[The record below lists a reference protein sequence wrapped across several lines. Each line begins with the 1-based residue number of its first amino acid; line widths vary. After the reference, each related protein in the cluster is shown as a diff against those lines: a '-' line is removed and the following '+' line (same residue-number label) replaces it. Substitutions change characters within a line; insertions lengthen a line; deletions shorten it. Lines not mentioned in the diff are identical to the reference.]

1 MWNRAEL
8 KGKAKFSFKRNYWK
22 SVLISLLLALIV
34 GGGGT
39 GASSA
44 ASSFRSGMDN
54 GYHSSQDSDYS
65 DIYDYDEYDYDDY
78 DHYDDYDDYDD
89 YEGSINDFKQGFKEG
104 MSDYSPVGWM
114 ATLAIFG
121 ITFIII
127 FILIMTAVIL
137 IDVFICNPV
146 EVGCKRYFLRNLN
159 EKAQVG
165 NIGYAFDNNYK
176 NITKT
181 MFFRDLYT
189 VLWTLLLI
197 IPGIVKSYEYQMIPY
212 LLAENPQMTKEQA
225 FAESKRMMTGQKW
238 RAFVLDLSFIGWNIL
253 SALTLGI
260 LGIFYVQPYMD
271 ATHAALYEALRYG
284 NPYGAPNYFNGM
296 PGGYNGESNGFN
308 GMSGSFNGESNG
320 FNGMPGGYNGESNGS
335 NGMSDSIVED
345 VPRQ

>member
-39 GASSA
+39 GAG
-44 ASSFRSGMDN
+44 SFSRGLSDGVSG
-54 GYHSSQDSDYS
+54 SDESYT
-65 DIYDYDEYDYDDY
+65 DDYDYNDGDYDD
-78 DHYDDYDDYDD
+78 DSYDDESEYDIIRDFSNGFA
-89 YEGSINDFKQGFKEG
+89 EGFQDGASHGPSGTAF
-104 MSDYSPVGWM
+104 

-127 FILIMTAVIL
+127 FLILMSVVIL
-137 IDVFICNPV
+137 LDVFICNPI
-146 EVGCKRYFLRNLN
+146 EVGCKRFYVRNLN
-159 EKAQVG
+159 ESAQVG
-165 NIGYAFDNNYK
+165 NVGFAFDNHYK

-189 VLWTLLLI
+189 ILWTLLFI

-212 LLAENPQMTKEQA
+212 LLAENPQMSREQA
-225 FAESKRMMTGQKW
+225 FAESKRMMSGQKW

-253 SALTLGI
+253 SAITLGI

-284 NPYGAPNYFNGM
+284 TPYGAPMNDA
-296 PGGYNGESNGFN
+296 
-308 GMSGSFNGESNG
+308 SNG
-320 FNGMPGGYNGESNGS
+320 FNGMPNGFNGAP
-335 NGMSDSIVED
+335 NGFTNSATDRIVEEN
-345 VPRQ
+345 PNQ

>member
-39 GASSA
+39 GAG
-44 ASSFRSGMDN
+44 SFSRGLSDGVSG
-54 GYHSSQDSDYS
+54 SDESYT
-65 DIYDYDEYDYDDY
+65 DDYDYNDGDYDD
-78 DHYDDYDDYDD
+78 DSYDDESEYDIIRDFSNGFA
-89 YEGSINDFKQGFKEG
+89 EGFQDGASHGHSGTAF
-104 MSDYSPVGWM
+104 
-114 ATLAIFG
+114 AALAIFG

-127 FILIMTAVIL
+127 FLILMSVVIL
-137 IDVFICNPV
+137 LDVFICNPI
-146 EVGCKRYFLRNLN
+146 EVGCKRFYVRNLN
-159 EKAQVG
+159 ESAQVG
-165 NIGYAFDNNYK
+165 NVGFAFDNHYK

-189 VLWTLLLI
+189 ILWTMLFI

-212 LLAENPQMTKEQA
+212 LLAENPQMSREQA
-225 FAESKRMMTGQKW
+225 FAESKRMMSGQKW

-253 SALTLGI
+253 SAITLGI

-284 NPYGAPNYFNGM
+284 TPYGAPMNDA
-296 PGGYNGESNGFN
+296 
-308 GMSGSFNGESNG
+308 SNG
-320 FNGMPGGYNGESNGS
+320 FNGMPNGFNGVP
-335 NGMSDSIVED
+335 NGFTNSATDRIVEEN
-345 VPRQ
+345 PNQ

>member
-22 SVLISLLLALIV
+22 SVLISLLLTLIV

-44 ASSFRSGMDN
+44 ASSFRNGMNN

-78 DHYDDYDDYDD
+78 DNYDNYDD

-320 FNGMPGGYNGESNGS
+320 VNGMPGGYNGESNGS

>member
-22 SVLISLLLALIV
+22 SVLISLLLTLIV
-34 GGGGT
+34 GGT

-65 DIYDYDEYDYDDY
+65 DIYDYDEYD
-78 DHYDDYDDYDD
+78 YDDYDDYDD

>member
-44 ASSFRSGMDN
+44 ASSFRSGMNN

-78 DHYDDYDDYDD
+78 DD
-89 YEGSINDFKQGFKEG
+89 YEGSINDFEQGFKEG

-197 IPGIVKSYEYQMIPY
+197 SPGIVKSYEYQMIPY

-296 PGGYNGESNGFN
+296 PGGYNGESNGSN

-320 FNGMPGGYNGESNGS
+320 VNGMPGGYNGESNGS

>member
-44 ASSFRSGMDN
+44 ASSFRNGMNN

-78 DHYDDYDDYDD
+78 DNYDNYDD

-127 FILIMTAVIL
+127 FILIMAAVIL

-320 FNGMPGGYNGESNGS
+320 FNGMLGGYNGESNGS

>member
-78 DHYDDYDDYDD
+78 DD

-127 FILIMTAVIL
+127 FILIMAAVIL

-271 ATHAALYEALRYG
+271 ATQAALYEALRYG

>member
-39 GASSA
+39 GAG
-44 ASSFRSGMDN
+44 SFSRGLSDGVSG
-54 GYHSSQDSDYS
+54 SDESYT
-65 DIYDYDEYDYDDY
+65 DDYDYNDGDYDD
-78 DHYDDYDDYDD
+78 DSYDDESEYDIIRDFSNGFA
-89 YEGSINDFKQGFKEG
+89 EGFQDGASHVHSGTAF
-104 MSDYSPVGWM
+104 
-114 ATLAIFG
+114 AALAIFG

-127 FILIMTAVIL
+127 FLILMSVVIL
-137 IDVFICNPV
+137 LDVFICNPI
-146 EVGCKRYFLRNLN
+146 EVGCKRFYVRNLN
-159 EKAQVG
+159 ESAQIGNVG
-165 NIGYAFDNNYK
+165 FAFDNHYK

-189 VLWTLLLI
+189 ILWTLLFI

-212 LLAENPQMTKEQA
+212 LLAENPQMSREQA
-225 FAESKRMMTGQKW
+225 FAESKRMMSGQKW

-253 SALTLGI
+253 SAITLGI

-284 NPYGAPNYFNGM
+284 TPYGAPMNDA
-296 PGGYNGESNGFN
+296 
-308 GMSGSFNGESNG
+308 SNG
-320 FNGMPGGYNGESNGS
+320 FNGMPNGFNGAP
-335 NGMSDSIVED
+335 NGFTNSATDRIVEEN
-345 VPRQ
+345 PNQ

>member
-44 ASSFRSGMDN
+44 ASSFRSGMNN

-78 DHYDDYDDYDD
+78 
-89 YEGSINDFKQGFKEG
+89 EGSINDFEQGFKEG

-296 PGGYNGESNGFN
+296 PGGYNGESNGSN

>member
-39 GASSA
+39 GAG
-44 ASSFRSGMDN
+44 SFSRGLSDGVSG
-54 GYHSSQDSDYS
+54 SDESYT
-65 DIYDYDEYDYDDY
+65 DDY
-78 DHYDDYDDYDD
+78 DYNDDSYDDDSYDDESEYDIIRD
-89 YEGSINDFKQGFKEG
+89 FSNGFAEGFQDGASHGPSGTAF
-104 MSDYSPVGWM
+104 
-114 ATLAIFG
+114 AALAIFG

-127 FILIMTAVIL
+127 FLILMSVVIL
-137 IDVFICNPV
+137 LDVFICNPI
-146 EVGCKRYFLRNLN
+146 EVGCKRFYVRNLN
-159 EKAQVG
+159 ESAQIGNVG
-165 NIGYAFDNNYK
+165 FAFDNHYK

-189 VLWTLLLI
+189 ILWTLLFI

-212 LLAENPQMTKEQA
+212 LLAENPQMSREQA
-225 FAESKRMMTGQKW
+225 FAESKRMMSGQKW

-253 SALTLGI
+253 SAITLGI

-284 NPYGAPNYFNGM
+284 TPYGAPMNDA
-296 PGGYNGESNGFN
+296 
-308 GMSGSFNGESNG
+308 SNG
-320 FNGMPGGYNGESNGS
+320 FNGMPNGFNGAP
-335 NGMSDSIVED
+335 NGFTNSATDRIVEEN
-345 VPRQ
+345 PNQ

>member
-39 GASSA
+39 EAG
-44 ASSFRSGMDN
+44 SFSRGLSDGVSG
-54 GYHSSQDSDYS
+54 SDESYT
-65 DIYDYDEYDYDDY
+65 DDYDYNDGDYDD
-78 DHYDDYDDYDD
+78 DSYDDESEYDIIRDFSNGFA
-89 YEGSINDFKQGFKEG
+89 EGFQDGASHGHSGTAF
-104 MSDYSPVGWM
+104 
-114 ATLAIFG
+114 AALAIFG

-127 FILIMTAVIL
+127 FLILMSVVIL
-137 IDVFICNPV
+137 LDVFICNPI
-146 EVGCKRYFLRNLN
+146 EVGCKRFYVRNLN
-159 EKAQVG
+159 ESAQVG
-165 NIGYAFDNNYK
+165 NVGFAFDNHYK

-189 VLWTLLLI
+189 ILWTLLFI

-212 LLAENPQMTKEQA
+212 LLAENPQMSREQA
-225 FAESKRMMTGQKW
+225 FAESKRMMSGQKW

-253 SALTLGI
+253 SAITLGI

-284 NPYGAPNYFNGM
+284 TPYGAPMNDA
-296 PGGYNGESNGFN
+296 
-308 GMSGSFNGESNG
+308 SNG
-320 FNGMPGGYNGESNGS
+320 FNGMPNGFNGAP
-335 NGMSDSIVED
+335 NGFTNSATDRIVEEN
-345 VPRQ
+345 PNQ

>member
-39 GASSA
+39 GAG
-44 ASSFRSGMDN
+44 SFSRGLSDGVSG
-54 GYHSSQDSDYS
+54 SDESYT
-65 DIYDYDEYDYDDY
+65 DDYDYNDGDYDD
-78 DHYDDYDDYDD
+78 DSYDDESEYDIIRDFSNGFA
-89 YEGSINDFKQGFKEG
+89 EGFQDGASHGHSGTAF
-104 MSDYSPVGWM
+104 
-114 ATLAIFG
+114 AALAIFG

-127 FILIMTAVIL
+127 FLILMSVVIL
-137 IDVFICNPV
+137 LDVFICNPI
-146 EVGCKRYFLRNLN
+146 EVGCKRFYVRNLN
-159 EKAQVG
+159 ESAQIGNVG
-165 NIGYAFDNNYK
+165 FAFDNHYK

-189 VLWTLLLI
+189 ILWTMLFI

-212 LLAENPQMTKEQA
+212 LLAENPQMSREQA
-225 FAESKRMMTGQKW
+225 FAESKRMMSGQKW

-253 SALTLGI
+253 SAITLGI

-284 NPYGAPNYFNGM
+284 TPYGAPMNDA
-296 PGGYNGESNGFN
+296 
-308 GMSGSFNGESNG
+308 SNG
-320 FNGMPGGYNGESNGS
+320 FNGMPNGFNGAP
-335 NGMSDSIVED
+335 NGFTNSATDRIVEEN
-345 VPRQ
+345 PNQ

>member
-44 ASSFRSGMDN
+44 ASSFRSGMNN

-78 DHYDDYDDYDD
+78 DD
-89 YEGSINDFKQGFKEG
+89 YEGSINDFEQGFKEG

-260 LGIFYVQPYMD
+260 FGIFYVQPYMD

-296 PGGYNGESNGFN
+296 PGGYNGESNGSN

>member
-22 SVLISLLLALIV
+22 SVLISLLLTLIV

-65 DIYDYDEYDYDDY
+65 DIYDYDEY
-78 DHYDDYDDYDD
+78 DYDDYDD

-197 IPGIVKSYEYQMIPY
+197 IPGIVKSYEYEMIPY

>member
-44 ASSFRSGMDN
+44 ASSFRNGMNN

-78 DHYDDYDDYDD
+78 DNYDNYDNYDD

-137 IDVFICNPV
+137 MDVFICNPV

-320 FNGMPGGYNGESNGS
+320 VNGMPGGYNGESNGS